1 MQKKTSDLVFAANNG
16 LLDRRYFL
24 KSGLGAGLIA
34 TSANA
39 SEGKHRFP
47 WMRVPGEGM
56 GESGPSKYENHLKRN
71 NVGSQPGTTGSGAS
85 RTPIE
90 HLDGVITPS
99 RLHFERHHSGIPD
112 INPKEHRLIIHG
124 LVDRPL
130 SFSMESLARYEHVSK
145 IQFLE
150 CSGNSGAMT
159 SPNPLQRTASQL
171 HGLISC
177 SEWGGVPLKILL
189 DEAGIRPEGKW
200 IVASGSD
207 AAIMSR
213 SVPIEKIMDDAII
226 ATHQN
231 GEPLRPSNGYPMR
244 LFLPGWEG
252 NACVKWLRTIKVT
265 STPSMTKDETS
276 KYSDLRDDGVAEL
289 FTFPMEVKSI
299 ITKPSPGLDL
309 NKAGIYQI
317 NGIAWSGMGKIKKV
331 ELSAD
336 GGKTWAEA
344 NLDDH
349 VLSKALTRFRS
360 AWKWN
365 GGPATLMSRAI
376 DEKGNVQP
384 TRENWLKGRAGNTF
398 YHYNAIQIWHI
409 DQEGKAS
416 NVYL

>member
-1 MQKKTSDLVFAANNG
+1 
-16 LLDRRYFL
+16 
-24 KSGLGAGLIA
+24 
-34 TSANA
+34 
-39 SEGKHRFP
+39 
-47 WMRVPGEGM
+47 
-56 GESGPSKYENHLKRN
+56 
-71 NVGSQPGTTGSGAS
+71 
-85 RTPIE
+85 
-90 HLDGVITPS
+90 
-99 RLHFERHHSGIPD
+99 
-112 INPKEHRLIIHG
+112 
-124 LVDRPL
+124 
-130 SFSMESLARYEHVSK
+130 
-145 IQFLE
+145 
-150 CSGNSGAMT
+150 
-159 SPNPLQRTASQL
+159 
-171 HGLISC
+171 
-177 SEWGGVPLKILL
+177 
-189 DEAGIRPEGKW
+189 
-200 IVASGSD
+200 
-207 AAIMSR
+207 
-213 SVPIEKIMDDAII
+213 
-226 ATHQN
+226 
-231 GEPLRPSNGYPMR
+231 
-244 LFLPGWEG
+244 
-252 NACVKWLRTIKVT
+252 
-265 STPSMTKDETS
+265 
-276 KYSDLRDDGVAEL
+276 VAEL